1 MHLISL
7 PGSRLDTA
15 RGPRSPWPGGA
26 AAHGTSA
33 GAPARAG
40 PTRPRLPG
48 PHRPAVSESS
58 RHQMTARAEEGLLVQ
73 AGGDAGARSAAG
85 ARPGAAGASLGPRDE
100 PGNGGRRKCYS
111 LVTCGSAAS
120 PVHYD
125 GGRSTSASGRSSA
138 ATWSAYPGS
147 QVASSSARMRSSSG
161 RSRRRAA
168 AGRRREARRR
178 QERRREDCCCE
189 GNSRGVT
196 GPDHRTP
203 RRRRRASETIST
215 ATTATAITSGII
227 HSPPVPVQLGY
238 ARLNDATP
246 GTQGKW
252 FMTESAELFGA
263 IRPIAEARP
272 PLTSGPSAATPLSG
286 RHRVSRSRVGTEGPS
301 LVQPMVYMSNR
312 PPSLNRFR
320 CHPI

>member
-15 RGPRSPWPGGA
+15 RGPRRRGRA
-26 AAHGTSA
+26 ARRRMAPALGT
-33 GAPARAG
+33 PARAG
-40 PTRPRLPG
+40 PTLPRLPG
-48 PHRPAVSESS
+48 PHRPALSESS
-58 RHQMTARAEEGLLVQ
+58 RHPDDGPRGGGIARSGGRGRGGPQ
-73 AGGDAGARSAAG
+73 RPAGGDLREPA
-85 ARPGAAGASLGPRDE
+85 ARPGRRPGPPDE
-100 PGNGGRRKCYS
+100 PGNGGRRKCYP

-178 QERRREDCCCE
+178 QERRARSAPRGASGEACCCE

-203 RRRRRASETIST
+203 RCRRCASETIST
-215 ATTATAITSGII
+215 ATTATAITPGII

-263 IRPIAEARP
+263 IRPIAKARP
-272 PLTSGPSAATPLSG
+272 PLTAGRRPLRRYRAGTVSAGAGTG
-286 RHRVSRSRVGTEGPS
+286 R
-301 LVQPMVYMSNR
+301 R
-312 PPSLNRFR
+312 PESA
-320 CHPI
+320 